1 MRTLMFVVVLL
12 LVGIV
17 GVGFYRGWFQV
28 STNNTDQKPSAT
40 VTVDKDKIHADEQKV
55 KEKMEDFGQ
64 QAKEKIGD
72 RASKAKVPVGV
83 NHVEGNN

>member
-17 GVGFYRGWFQV
+17 GVGFYQGWFQV